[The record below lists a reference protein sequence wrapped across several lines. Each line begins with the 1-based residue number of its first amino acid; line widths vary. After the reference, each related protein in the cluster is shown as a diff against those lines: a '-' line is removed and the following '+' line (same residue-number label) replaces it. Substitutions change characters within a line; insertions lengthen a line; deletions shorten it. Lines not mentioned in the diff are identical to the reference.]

1 MRWRSRLIKKNDS
14 QIDQVNPALVKVLL
28 VDDHPL
34 LRMGLKEVLEESG
47 IITVCG
53 EASNANEAMTLINKD
68 QPDVVVSDITI
79 DGHVNG
85 IDLVKSIRERF
96 PEIIS
101 IILSMHHEAFYIE
114 RSIKAGAR
122 GYVTK
127 NEAPLKLIDAIKSA
141 MNGELYLNGDVSKQI
156 LDSMLQRNVKPSAVS
171 TDNLSDREFE
181 IFQMIGTGYS
191 IKEIAKKLNLSIYTI
206 ESHKRNIKTKLN
218 ISKSPDLI
226 KHAIQW
232 TINQD

>member
-1 MRWRSRLIKKNDS
+1 MKKNKFDS
-14 QIDQVNPALVKVLL
+14 QIDEGVPSIVKVLL

-34 LRMGLKEVLEESG
+34 LRMGLKEVLEKSG
-47 IITVCG
+47 LITVCG
-53 EASNANEAMTLINKD
+53 EASSANEAMTLINRD
-68 QPDVVVSDITI
+68 PPDVVVSDITI
-79 DGHVNG
+79 DGHING

-101 IILSMHHEAFYIE
+101 IILSMHHDAFYIE

-122 GYVTK
+122 GYLTK
-127 NEAPLKLIDAIKSA
+127 NESPLKLIDAIKSA
-141 MNGELYLNGDVSKQI
+141 MNGELYLNGNVSRQI
-156 LDSMLQRNVKPSAVS
+156 LDTMLQRNAEPEAIS

-181 IFQMIGTGYS
+181 VFQMIGSGCS

-206 ESHKRNIKTKLN
+206 ESHRRNIKRKLN

-232 TINQD
+232 TLNQDK